1 MKRFSGLLILTILFV
16 LAGCSGSDQYSI
28 EKKYWK
34 AKKLKDKI
42 VNQPESY
49 TAGDLEKATSLLKDF
64 TRKYPTHNLAIEAD
78 LDIATLYMVKNEF
91 EKAREQLREM
101 VQDHASNQL
110 ICSEAL
116 FLIGNSYQVEGKWE
130 SALAEYQK
138 LKQDYPQTARG
149 LDMPIY
155 IARYYKSSGQP
166 RKMAEAYQEAIK
178 YYTQLNQQYPN
189 TQLGFYVSRSA
200 GRCYMELQ
208 DWDRALKVFQN
219 ILEDYRGKI
228 DLDDILMNISI
239 IYAHELKDLEKAGL
253 ALEQLVKDYPNS
265 RFIKPA
271 EFMLREWKRQ

>member
-1 MKRFSGLLILTILFV
+1 MKRFSGLLVLTILFI
-16 LAGCSGSDQYSI
+16 LAGCAGSDQYSV

-34 AKKLKDKI
+34 ARQLKDRI
-42 VNQPESY
+42 VEQPEAY
-49 TAGDLEKATSLLKDF
+49 TAKDLEKAVLALKDF
-64 TRKYPTHNLAIEAD
+64 NRQYPNERLAIEAE

-91 EKAREQLREM
+91 EKAREQLREIINN
-101 VQDHASNQL
+101 HASSQL

-130 SALAEYQK
+130 EALAEYQK
-138 LKQDYPQTARG
+138 LEQDYPQTARG
-149 LDMPIY
+149 LDIPIY
-155 IARYYKSSGQP
+155 IAQYYKSSGQAK
-166 RKMAEAYQEAIK
+166 RMAEAYREAIK

-208 DWDRALKVFQN
+208 DWARALEVFQN
-219 ILEDYRGKI
+219 ILENYRGKI

-239 IYAHELKDLEKAGL
+239 IYAHELKDREKAGL

-271 EFMLREWKRQ
+271 EFMLKEWKRQ